1 MGLSIVLLAAGQ
13 GKRMK
18 TTKPKPLV
26 ELADKPLIQYSL
38 DTAMKLDPERI
49 ILVTGHKKDEVKKYV
64 LANNPGDYI
73 FCEQK
78 ERLGTGHAV
87 QQAAQ
92 YLPESG
98 KTIVLYSDVPLVSV
112 TTLKKLI
119 KSSNRKSL
127 SILTSKKDNPK
138 GYGRIVRDEFSD
150 QPLLIREEQDASKEE
165 KEIDEI
171 FSGIMIAENE
181 FLQKGLKSLVR
192 NNAAGEY
199 YLTDLVEYASTREQK
214 IGSTQAQEKEI
225 LGANNKQEL
234 GDLYRALVSINI
246 ASAKRKG
253 AIFKDESTCYVE
265 GPLKVGRD
273 VKIGNNV
280 TLKGEVTLGNNVSI
294 GSNTVLSNT
303 KIGDETV
310 VKDFCSIENS
320 SIAKDAEVGPFARL
334 RDGAVLSNKAKIGNF
349 VEVKKS
355 TIGAGSKANHHAY
368 LGDATIGKKANIGAG
383 TITCNYDGKEKH
395 ETKIG
400 DETFI
405 GTNSSLVAPLQIGK
419 KSYVAAGSVIT
430 SDVPSNSL
438 AFGRSRQKIKK
449 NRKKK

>member
-38 DTAMKLDPERI
+38 DTAMKLNPERI
-49 ILVTGHKKDEVKKYV
+49 VLVTGHKKDEVKKYV
-64 LANNPGDYI
+64 LGNNPGDYV

-87 QQAAQ
+87 KQAAQ

-98 KTIVLYSDVPLVSV
+98 KTIVLYSDVPLVSE

-119 KSSNRKSL
+119 KSSNRKKL
-127 SILTSKKDNPK
+127 SILTSNIKNPK
-138 GYGRIVRDEFSD
+138 GYGRIIRDEQD
-150 QPLLIREEQDASKEE
+150 QPLLIREEQDATKEE
-165 KEIDEI
+165 KKINEI
-171 FSGIMIAENE
+171 FSGIMIADND
-181 FLQKGLKSLVR
+181 FLKKGLKGLVR

-199 YLTDLVEYASTREQK
+199 YLTDLVEFASAREQK
-214 IGSTQAQEKEI
+214 IGSTQTQEKEI

-234 GDLYRALVSINI
+234 GDLYRALVALNI

-280 TLKGEVTLGNNVSI
+280 TIKGEVMLGNNVSI
-294 GSNTVLSNT
+294 GSNTVLFNT

-320 SIAKDAEVGPFARL
+320 SIAKNAEVGPFARL

-355 TIGAGSKANHHAY
+355 TIGAGSKASHHAY

-400 DETFI
+400 DESFI
-405 GTNSSLVAPLQIGK
+405 GTNSSLVAPLKIGN
-419 KSYVAAGSVIT
+419 KSYIAAGSVIT
-430 SDVPSNSL
+430 SDVPSDSL